1 MFRQAVILSL
11 LVILA
16 NIQGNQAV
24 DYTVTNTAGST
35 AGGARFAAEIGEDY
49 SKQMSSAATDFIW
62 RVLQQPNAEDRK
74 AVDKVSLF
82 IDDIDGVAA
91 YASNNE
97 IHFSANYIGNYS
109 GDLKREYTGVLYHEM
124 THIWQWY
131 GNGQAQGG
139 LTEGVADF
147 VRLKANYA
155 PSHWVQPGQGDRWD
169 QGYDVTAR
177 FLDYCN
183 DLRNGFVAELNK
195 KMRDGYSDQYFVDLL
210 GKTVDQL
217 WSDYKANKSWSLWV
231 EHALRQ
237 KLEKIT
243 ASKRYLQLQISFG
256 GFQQPNAEDRK
267 AVDKVSL
274 FIDDMGGVAYASNN
288 EIHVSANYIGNYSG
302 DLKREY
308 TGVLYHEMTHIWQ
321 WNGNGQAPG
330 GLIEGV
336 ADFVRLKANYAP
348 SHWVQPG
355 QGDRW
360 DQGYDVTA
368 RFLDYCNDLRNG
380 FVAELNKK
388 MRDGYSDQYFVDL
401 LGKTVD
407 QLWSDYKAKYAQ

>member
-1 MFRQAVILSL
+1 MFRQALLLST

-16 NIQGNQAV
+16 TIQGNQAV

-49 SKQMSSAATDFIW
+49 SKQTLSAATDFIW
-62 RVLQQPNAEDRK
+62 RV
-74 AVDKVSLF
+74 
-82 IDDIDGVAA
+82 
-91 YASNNE
+91 
-97 IHFSANYIGNYS
+97 
-109 GDLKREYTGVLYHEM
+109 
-124 THIWQWY
+124 
-131 GNGQAQGG
+131 
-139 LTEGVADF
+139 
-147 VRLKANYA
+147 
-155 PSHWVQPGQGDRWD
+155 
-169 QGYDVTAR
+169 
-177 FLDYCN
+177 
-183 DLRNGFVAELNK
+183 
-195 KMRDGYSDQYFVDLL
+195 
-210 GKTVDQL
+210 
-217 WSDYKANKSWSLWV
+217 
-231 EHALRQ
+231 
-237 KLEKIT
+237 
-243 ASKRYLQLQISFG
+243 
-256 GFQQPNAEDRK
+256 FQQPNAEDRK

-274 FIDDMGGVAYASNN
+274 FIDDMDGVAYAINN
-288 EIHVSANYIGNYSG
+288 EIHFSANYIGNYTG

-321 WNGNGQAPG
+321 WNGNGQTPG

-388 MRDGYSDQYFVDL
+388 MRDGYGDQYFVDL